1 MLLNTYSV
9 LNSSPGRA
17 IGGFTNLYSNYK
29 PSSWYSFY
37 DNDTEVTTTLKR
49 ASFPSGTEPH
59 YSWILAPK
67 GGELSSTTTLG
78 GGSSIL
84 AAMAMGRAISVDL
97 AGSSSILAGLS
108 LISSMSA
115 DLAGTSTLSGSIA
128 STLSLAATLIGSGD
142 VSAGLSLLVGIQST
156 LTGTGTLTVDLKG
169 KASLAA
175 SIFVNSGSATIQ
187 ELVDG
192 VWSALASDYNSS
204 GTMGQKLN
212 AAGTAGDPWTT
223 DLSAYNTT
231 DTAGLIMKTINSNVK
246 KTKAIASAS
255 L

>member
-1 MLLNTYSV
+1 MLLNNYSV

-17 IGGFTNLYSNYK
+17 IGNFTNLYSNYK

-37 DNDTEVTTTLKR
+37 DDDTTTITTLKR

-67 GGELSSTTTLG
+67 GGELSSTTTIYG
-78 GGSSIL
+78 TGSL
-84 AAMAMGRAISVDL
+84 TAGLAMGRAISTNIS
-97 AGSSSILAGLS
+97 GTSTFSAGLS

-115 DLAGTSTLSGSIA
+115 SIGGTSDLSGAIA
-128 STLSLAATLIGSGD
+128 ATLSLATTLIGSGD
-142 VSAGLSLLVGIQST
+142 VSAGLSLLVGMQST
-156 LTGTGTLTVDLKG
+156 LMGEGTIVANMKG
-169 KASLAA
+169 QANLEA

-192 VWSALASDYNSS
+192 VWNALSANYATS
-204 GTMGQKLN
+204 GTMGEKLN

-223 DLSAYNTT
+223 DLSAYNTA
-231 DTAGLIMKTINSNVK
+231 DTAGLILKTVNSNVK

>member
-1 MLLNTYSV
+1 MLLNNYSV

-17 IGGFTNLYSNYK
+17 IGNFTNLYSNYK

-37 DNDTEVTTTLKR
+37 DDDTTTTTTLKR

-67 GGELSSTTTLG
+67 GGELSSTTTVYG
-78 GGSSIL
+78 TGSMTSAL
-84 AAMAMGRAISVDL
+84 AMGRSISVNIS
-97 AGSSSILAGLS
+97 GSSSFSAGLS

-115 DLAGTSTLSGSIA
+115 SLAGSSDLSGTIA
-128 STLSLAATLIGSGD
+128 ATLSLAATLIGSGD
-142 VSAGLSLLVGIQST
+142 MTAGLSLLVGIQAVLSGSGDIT
-156 LTGTGTLTVDLKG
+156 ADLKG
-169 KASLAA
+169 KANLEA

-192 VWSALASDYNSS
+192 VWNALSASYNTS
-204 GTMGQKLN
+204 GTMGEKLN

-223 DLSAYNTT
+223 DLSAYNTA
-231 DTAGLIMKTINSNVK
+231 DTAGLILKTVNSNVK